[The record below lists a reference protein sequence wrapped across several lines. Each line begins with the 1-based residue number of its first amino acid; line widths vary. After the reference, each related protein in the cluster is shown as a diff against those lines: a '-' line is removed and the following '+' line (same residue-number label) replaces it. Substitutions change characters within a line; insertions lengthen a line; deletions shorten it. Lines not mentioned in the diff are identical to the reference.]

1 MVVQYILIALVAFV
15 ASMDEQ
21 LFGITMLGRPLFT
34 SLFVGLILGDVQTGC
49 IVGAALESMFMGAI
63 MVGAAVPPE
72 VYASGVLGCAFAII
86 TGAGTAAAVALA
98 LPVSVFLQVWRN
110 FCYAVP
116 GAFASKKIDAA
127 LADRNLAKANFY
139 HLTIVPLSIGIPSAL
154 LVFGSLFFGA
164 DLINNAL
171 NAIPQFVMDG
181 LNVASGV
188 LACVGFALLIR
199 TMSNAKLLPFLFIGF
214 IMVIYL
220 NMDVIGVAAA
230 ATCIALLI
238 VFNLSADRSQ
248 ATEVEEEDF

>member
-1 MVVQYILIALVAFV
+1 
-15 ASMDEQ
+15 
-21 LFGITMLGRPLFT
+21 
-34 SLFVGLILGDVQTGC
+34 
-49 IVGAALESMFMGAI
+49 MFMGAI

-86 TGAGTAAAVALA
+86 TGTGTAAAVALA

-116 GAFASKKIDAA
+116 GAFACKRIEAA
-127 LADRNLAKANFY
+127 LEARDLKKANLL

-154 LVFGSLFFGA
+154 LVFCSLFFGA

-188 LACVGFALLIR
+188 MVCIGFALLIR
-199 TMSNAKLLPFLFIGF
+199 TMGDNKLLPWLFLGF

-220 NMDVIGVAAA
+220 GMDVIGVAAVGI
-230 ATCIALLI
+230 CVALLLA
-238 VFNLSADRSQ
+238 FREGSNGSL
-248 ATEVEEEDF
+248 ATASEEGEDF